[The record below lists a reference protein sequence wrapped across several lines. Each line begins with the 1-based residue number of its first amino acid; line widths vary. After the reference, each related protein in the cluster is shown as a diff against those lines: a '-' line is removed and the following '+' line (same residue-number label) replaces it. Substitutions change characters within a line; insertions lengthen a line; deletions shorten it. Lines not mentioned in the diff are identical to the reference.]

1 MKRPRAH
8 RLAAVGCA
16 LTAGMGC
23 ASTPDPLSLA
33 PTETLEAQD
42 YPEVL
47 SRWTRSAEIFDG
59 LFSVMYL
66 NASFH
71 APELRKAFLLRFP
84 ESYGR
89 GSDEAERLT
98 LANPDAETHW
108 EFFLSASTPHQAHND
123 LARPDSIWR
132 VSLRADGGPEVEARV
147 RRVDLNAN
155 LRVFYPYVTPFASGY
170 GLEFPLTTL
179 EGTPLIRPETRKVVL
194 RVASALGSAE
204 MEWALSPSAASGT

>member
-1 MKRPRAH
+1 MKASFI
-8 RLAAVGCA
+8 LLGVSALCGLGCA
-16 LTAGMGC
+16 TATG
-23 ASTPDPLSLA
+23 PVSLVPA
-33 PTETLEAQD
+33 EALNPED

-47 SRWTRSAEIFDG
+47 GRWTRNAEIFDG
-59 LFSVMYL
+59 LFSIMYL

-71 APELRKAFLLRFP
+71 APELRKAFLIRFP

-98 LANPDAETHW
+98 LANPEAETHW

-132 VSLRADGGPEVEARV
+132 VSLRADDGPEVEAQV

-155 LRVFYPYVTPFASGY
+155 LRAFYPYLTPFASGY
-170 GLEFPLTTL
+170 GVDFPLTTL
-179 EGTPLIRPETRKVVL
+179 EGQPLIQPTTKKLVL
-194 RVASALGSAE
+194 RVASALGEAE
-204 MEWALSPSAASGT
+204 MEWRLRTSAVEGRD